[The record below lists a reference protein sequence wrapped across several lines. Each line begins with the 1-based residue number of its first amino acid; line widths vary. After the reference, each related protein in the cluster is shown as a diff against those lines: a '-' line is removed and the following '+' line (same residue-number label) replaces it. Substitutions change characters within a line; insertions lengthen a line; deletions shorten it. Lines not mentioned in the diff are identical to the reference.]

1 VTAEQQV
8 WHERLRRLST
18 SRTLIEDPVY
28 RGLQREMKR
37 AVADAEKRGEP
48 FEAIIEALREVSDRI
63 GVHLGLGPRPPADTR
78 LG

>member
-8 WHERLRRLST
+8 WHERLSRRAT

-48 FEAIIEALREVSDRI
+48 IEAIIGALRAANDRI
-63 GVHLGLGPRPPADTR
+63 GVHLGLGPRPR
-78 LG
+78 